1 MSDNMSHHHS
11 TYQVLFV
18 SLWLTL
24 MVLVVKLWL
33 GWTTDSLSLLAQSL
47 HTLLDGLSTLLS
59 LVALSSRNK
68 LGWHNIWSH
77 GKREMIGLL
86 VVVAF
91 LGFSSISLIIMA
103 AHALEIASQG
113 SVVLTKQ
120 AIQMLIAII
129 IVMFS
134 LVIFKRHRSHA
145 LASSLLRSNAQP
157 TLRDLWLTILVFLG
171 LVGVHFG
178 YAWLDPVLTILLVLL
193 LVGSAW
199 QLINWQLP
207 FMVEQVAIAPDVL
220 VQIAKQVEG
229 VSHCYR
235 AQARGLVGRHVFVE
249 LYVGVHPEFMGVVR
263 TIAQR
268 IEGMIRTRYGPV
280 KVTVYINPELSEG
293 TTSLTSSSH
302 MNSLYPQDG
311 SDVPY

>member
-1 MSDNMSHHHS
+1 MSDKTSHHHS
-11 TYQVLFV
+11 MYQVLFV

-33 GWTTDSLSLLAQSL
+33 GWATESLSLLAQSL
-47 HTLLDGLSTLLS
+47 HTLLDGVSTLLS
-59 LVALSSRNK
+59 LVALSSKNK
-68 LGWHNIWSH
+68 LGWHNVWSH
-77 GKREMIGLL
+77 GKQEMIGLL
-86 VVVAF
+86 VVVSF
-91 LGFSSISLIIMA
+91 LGFSGISLMIMA
-103 AHALEIASQG
+103 AHALEVDSQG
-113 SVVLTKQ
+113 ALALTNQ

-134 LVIFKRHRSHA
+134 LVIFKRHRSHV

-157 TLRDLWLTILVFLG
+157 TLRDLWLTVLVFLG

-178 YAWLDPVLTILLVLL
+178 YTWLDPVLTILLVLML
-193 LVGSAW
+193 MGSAW

-220 VQIAKQVEG
+220 VKIAKQVEG

-249 LYVGVHPEFMGVVR
+249 LHLAVHPEFMGVAR

-280 KVTVYINPELSEG
+280 KVAVYINPEFSEG
-293 TTSLTSSSH
+293 TTSLTSSPH
-302 MNSLYPQDG
+302 MGSLYPQDD